1 MTSYKVMTFQ
11 LQECNKAR
19 GTSSRFV
26 SLQDDTDETARA
38 LVDDALKR
46 LAELEARVV
55 RHVLEL
61 CLQVFVHDLVEAAA
75 EDVGLPDLRRVAL
88 ELLQEVVDHVFAL
101 LFIADD
107 GRTVVSMSARMM
119 CRLGALAL
127 SLTP

>member
-26 SLQDDTDETARA
+26 SLQDDTNETARA

-46 LAELEARVV
+46 LAELEARIV

-75 EDVGLPDLRRVAL
+75 EDVGLPDLCRVAL
-88 ELLQEVVDHVFAL
+88 ELLQEVVDHVLAL
-101 LFIADD
+101 LFVADD
-107 GRTVVSMSARMM
+107 GRNRRFDVARMM

>member
-88 ELLQEVVDHVFAL
+88 ELLQEVVDHVLAL

-107 GRTVVSMSARMM
+107 GRNRRFHV
-119 CRLGALAL
+119 GADDMQACEG
-127 SLTP
+127 